1 MREQYPFLNRTG
13 RPLEASSDTTSDTS
27 LETYQLGELMT
38 YSRRT
43 LELLMYHI
51 EALETQGESLA
62 MQIQLLSLQAA
73 GFQSFDEAAAFME
86 KQD

>member
-1 MREQYPFLNRTG
+1 
-13 RPLEASSDTTSDTS
+13 
-27 LETYQLGELMT
+27 
-38 YSRRT
+38 
-43 LELLMYHI
+43 MYHI

-62 MQIQLLSLQAA
+62 MQIQLLYLQAA